1 MFSEFSFSKWL
12 REKIQE
18 FQILPSLKKSK
29 FWSTLGTS
37 LKFSMEDGIARVAL
51 PLEKDKQMHGK
62 ILQEKPTGI
71 FEGFVLLFNF

>member
-1 MFSEFSFSKWL
+1 MSSELSFSKWH

-18 FQILPSLKKSK
+18 FQIHPSLKKSK

-62 ILQEKPTGI
+62 ILRGKPIGMLEDCI
-71 FEGFVLLFNF
+71 YM